1 MDLIDSFKVD
11 HMRLL
16 PGIYISRVDET
27 SGDDLLITYDIRLR
41 RPNFEDALT
50 PEVIHT
56 LEHFGSMFLRNHPE
70 HSSHIIYFGPMGCQT
85 GMYLIYKW
93 TSDQKPSMKVISSLV
108 LSMMKFIV
116 MYSGNMPSMGFDPE
130 SCGNYS
136 LNDLGAAKTVAANFL
151 TLDDAFGTLMFEYPN
166 DENSAGIE
174 TSTQIFEN
182 DKINKVLN
190 NCRQIRQNVQIDY
203 SVLHIDS
210 QSDIVR
216 DPHDT
221 IQRSKKEVVKN
232 NETGE
237 ISLDDMLSQIKPEDI
252 ACMLKKKFETPTEDI
267 VNKAFP
273 INEEAVEIEK
283 PKVVE
288 KVEKEIKP
296 VKKISKAKSSKK
308 KKKVDIAYT
317 GDALF

>member
-50 PEVIHT
+50 PEVMHT

-93 TSDQKPSMKVISSLV
+93 TSDQKPSMKIISSLV

-136 LNDLGAAKTVAANFL
+136 LNDLGTAKTVAANFL

-174 TSTQIFEN
+174 TSTQIFGN

-203 SVLHIDS
+203 SVLHIES

-221 IQRSKKEVVKN
+221 IQRSKKESKK
-232 NETGE
+232 GGISE

-252 ACMLKKKFETPTEDI
+252 ACMLKKKFETPTEEI
-267 VNKAFP
+267 VRKAFP
-273 INEEAVEIEK
+273 MNEETVNVEK

-288 KVEKEIKP
+288 KEVKP
-296 VKKISKAKSSKK
+296 VKKISKAKPSKK
-308 KKKVDIAYT
+308 KEKVDIAYT